1 MSKVDLHIH
10 TTASDGTL
18 TPAEVVHAAIESG
31 LSAIAIT
38 DHDTTEGLEAALTA
52 AEGTGLEVIP
62 GIELSAEH
70 GSGEAHILGYF
81 VDRYDRALQEKLTVL
96 RRARRERAWKMIG
109 KLKGMG
115 VTISWG
121 HVLEIAGDSSAF
133 GRPHIAQALREKGH
147 VDNINEAFY
156 RYIGL
161 HGPAYVARY
170 KLTPT
175 QAVEIVRA
183 AGGLPVL
190 AHPWRQR
197 DMAIRLSTRGLVGL
211 EAYYPRYSDE
221 QREELVSLGEQYGLI
236 ATGGTDFHGREDN
249 GALAVGDVPV
259 PTDSLE
265 RLRALA
271 NRGMGSGRQSGD
283 AGR

>member
-1 MSKVDLHIH
+1 V
-10 TTASDGTL
+10 
-18 TPAEVVHAAIESG
+18 
-31 LSAIAIT
+31 
-38 DHDTTEGLEAALTA
+38 
-52 AEGTGLEVIP
+52 
-62 GIELSAEH
+62 
-70 GSGEAHILGYF
+70 
-81 VDRYDRALQEKLTVL
+81 TV
-96 RRARRERAWKMIG
+96 
-109 KLKGMG
+109 
-115 VTISWG
+115 SWG
-121 HVLEIAGDSSAF
+121 HVLEIAGDSAAF
-133 GRPHIAQALREKGH
+133 GRPHIAQALREKGY

-221 QREELVSLGEQYGLI
+221 EREELVSLGEQYGLI

-259 PTDSLE
+259 PMDSLE

-271 NRGMGSGRQSGD
+271 NRGMGSGCHIGG

>member
-1 MSKVDLHIH
+1 MSRVDLHIH

-18 TPAEVVHAAIESG
+18 TPTQVVHTAIENG

-38 DHDTTEGLEAALTA
+38 DHDTTEGLEEALAA

-70 GSGEAHILGYF
+70 GSSEAHILGYF
-81 VDRYDRALQEKLTVL
+81 VDRRDEALQEMLVVL

-109 KLKGMG
+109 KLANIG
-115 VTISWG
+115 VMVSWG
-121 HVLEIAGDSSAF
+121 RVQEIAGGSSAL
-133 GRPHIAQALREKGH
+133 GRPHIAEALREKGY
-147 VDNINEAFY
+147 VDSINEAFC

-161 HGPAYVARY
+161 DGPAYVARY
-170 KLTPT
+170 KLTPS

-197 DMAIRLSTRGLVGL
+197 DMIASLSACGLVGL

-221 QREELVSLGEQYGLI
+221 ERQELVSIGQRYGLI
-236 ATGGTDFHGREDN
+236 ATGGTDFHGYADD
-249 GALAVGDVPV
+249 GGLTLGDVSV
-259 PTDSLE
+259 PADSLE
-265 RLRALA
+265 LLRALA
-271 NRGMGSGRQSGD
+271 SRGQGS
-283 AGR
+283 APAC